1 MAKPSDSITRTEVLQ
16 RWSESR
22 PAQTSEAA
30 LQRWAERVAEELGYR
45 TEAGAEDRSFA
56 EHDTYLFSLR
66 QHAATSSQKTGRCLG
81 ATQARALDVFNEAMG
96 AEEVTFLRDRHG
108 DPVLGEDGK
117 PREIR
122 APLWGIRLKA
132 AENVTKIHG
141 GYAPTQIEVNETI
154 RLEDMTTDQMLEKL
168 SESQRRIAQ
177 LTRELTE
184 GTAGAA
190 GTRTGTDG
198 QAISAGQVVL
208 ADRVHQ
214 NG

>member
-1 MAKPSDSITRTEVLQ
+1 
-16 RWSESR
+16 
-22 PAQTSEAA
+22 
-30 LQRWAERVAEELGYR
+30 
-45 TEAGAEDRSFA
+45 
-56 EHDTYLFSLR
+56 
-66 QHAATSSQKTGRCLG
+66 
-81 ATQARALDVFNEAMG
+81 MG

-117 PREIR
+117 PKEIR